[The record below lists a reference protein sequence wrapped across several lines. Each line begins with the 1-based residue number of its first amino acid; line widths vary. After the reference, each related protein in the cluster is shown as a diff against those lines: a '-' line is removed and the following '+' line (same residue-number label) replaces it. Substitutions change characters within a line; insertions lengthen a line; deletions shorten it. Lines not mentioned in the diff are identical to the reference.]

1 MQLSFRLV
9 AIIMTTAFFILGCAT
24 AEEQAALKRQHLIE
38 KENARTKFLANLA
51 KKCKE
56 YGFKIG
62 TVEFSQCLQLAE
74 QQATMSRSVN
84 LQKKQLEQNEK
95 SLFESL
101 MELENKTRQQ
111 LNK

>member
-1 MQLSFRLV
+1 MSSGFRLITIV
-9 AIIMTTAFFILGCAT
+9 LFFSFLISGCAT
-24 AEEQAALKRQHLIE
+24 PEEQAALKRHNQIE
-38 KENARTKFLANLA
+38 KENARAKFLVNLA

-56 YGFKIG
+56 YGFKVG
-62 TVEFSQCLQLAE
+62 TMEFSKCLQNAE

-95 SLFESL
+95 SLFES
-101 MELENKTRQQ
+101 MMDLENKTRQQ